1 MTALPGSGRAPAPAV
16 DLGPLGLDG
25 GGHVLVKLGLTGLGP
40 GERMAVRGHHRELAA
55 HLAIW
60 CRQAGHRWH
69 PAGAES
75 GPDPGAGSADPVVGW
90 VERGAAASARWH
102 GAERAGDADPTRAG
116 AVVAE
121 PPAHWGLAARG
132 AAVEPGG
139 PEPAFRLGLRD
150 EVWTD
155 RAAALYAQ
163 AAAGQWDPATAIDWD
178 AAPMSHGPE
187 VEAAVVQVMTFL
199 VENEEAALV
208 VPARFLGQI
217 HPHFREMQ
225 QILAVTLADEA
236 RHIEV
241 FTRRATMT
249 GRPLALST
257 VGGRASLQTLLDEPD
272 FATATF
278 LLSVMGEGTFV
289 SLLSFLERHAPDPLT
304 RRIAHLTRNDEA
316 RHVALSLAHLERHAA
331 ADPGLQGRLT
341 RAAEARH
348 RALQATAGLNED
360 VFDALVILAAGSLSP
375 TAVAAGWRH
384 VQALQSEMADG
395 RRARLA
401 RLGFSPTEADAV
413 ADLHTRNFM

>member
-1 MTALPGSGRAPAPAV
+1 MAPPPVPAGVPAV
-16 DLGPLGLDG
+16 ELGPLGLDG
-25 GGHVLVKLGLTGLGP
+25 GGHVLVKLGLADLGA
-40 GERMAVRGHHRELAA
+40 GDRLAVRGRHPELAA
-55 HLAIW
+55 HLAVW
-60 CRQAGHRWH
+60 CRQQGHRWH
-69 PAGAES
+69 PAH
-75 GPDPGAGSADPVVGW
+75 PAGSGASGDVHPASTLVGL
-90 VERGAAASARWH
+90 VERGSATSARWH
-102 GAERAGDADPTRAG
+102 GAERAGGSDPGHPDAVA
-116 AVVAE
+116 AE
-121 PPAHWGLAARG
+121 PAAHWGLAARG
-132 AAVEPGG
+132 AAVERGG
-139 PEPAFRLGLRD
+139 PEPGFRLSHRD

-163 AAAGQWDPATAIDWD
+163 AAAGQWDPAIAVDWTLPID
-178 AAPMSHGPE
+178 HGPE

-225 QILAVTLADEA
+225 QVLAVTVADEA

-249 GRPLALST
+249 GQPLALST

-272 FATATF
+272 FATASF

-304 RRIAHLTRNDEA
+304 RRIAHLTRTDEA
-316 RHVALSLAHLERHAA
+316 RHVALSLAHLEQHAA
-331 ADPGLQGRLT
+331 ADPGLRSRLT

-360 VFDALVILAAGSLSP
+360 VFDALVLLAAGELSP
-375 TAVAAGWRH
+375 SAIAAGWHR
-384 VQALQSEMADG
+384 VQSLQTEMADG

-401 RLGFSPTEADAV
+401 RLGFSPDEADTIA
-413 ADLHTRNFM
+413 ALHTRNFM

>member
-1 MTALPGSGRAPAPAV
+1 MTSASPTGHTGAPAV
-16 DLGPLGLDG
+16 ELGPLGLDG
-25 GGHVLVKLGLTGLGP
+25 GAHVLVKLGLAGLAA
-40 GERMAVRGHHRELAA
+40 GERLAVRGHHPELAS

-60 CRQAGHRWH
+60 CRQQGHRWH
-69 PAGAES
+69 PA
-75 GPDPGAGSADPVVGW
+75 DPASATVGL
-90 VERGAAASARWH
+90 VERGTAASARWQ
-102 GAERAGDADPTRAG
+102 GAERAGDPDPTG
-116 AVVAE
+116 TEAVVAA

-139 PEPAFRLGLRD
+139 PEPGFRLAHRD

-155 RAAALYAQ
+155 RAAGLYAQ
-163 AAAGQWDPATAIDWD
+163 AAAGQWDPATAIDWTL
-178 AAPMSHGPE
+178 PIGHGPE

-208 VPARFLGQI
+208 VPARFLGQV

-225 QILAVTLADEA
+225 QVLAVTVADEA

-272 FATATF
+272 FATASF

-316 RHVALSLAHLERHAA
+316 RHVALSLAHLEHHAA
-331 ADPGLQGRLT
+331 ADPGLRGRLT

-348 RALQATAGLNED
+348 RSLQATAGLNED
-360 VFDALVILAAGSLSP
+360 VFDALVLLAAGDPSP
-375 TAVAAGWRH
+375 AAIAVGWRH
-384 VQALQSEMADG
+384 VQSLQAEMADG

-401 RLGFSPTEADAV
+401 RLGFSPGEADAI
-413 ADLHTRNFM
+413 AALHTRNFM

>member
-1 MTALPGSGRAPAPAV
+1 MSAARAGHTGSAPV
-16 DLGPLGLDG
+16 ELGPLGLDG
-25 GGHVLVKLGLTGLGP
+25 GAHVLVKLGLSGLAAGD
-40 GERMAVRGHHRELAA
+40 RLTVQGHHPELAA

-60 CRQAGHRWH
+60 CRQQGHRWH
-69 PAGAES
+69 PAA
-75 GPDPGAGSADPVVGW
+75 PGSETVGLI
-90 VERGAAASARWH
+90 ERGTAASARWQ
-102 GAERAGDADPTRAG
+102 GAERAGDPDPARSD
-116 AVVAE
+116 AVVAA

-139 PEPAFRLGLRD
+139 PEPGFRLAHRD

-155 RAAALYAQ
+155 RAAGLYAQ
-163 AAAGQWDPATAIDWD
+163 AAAGQWDPATAIDWTL
-178 AAPMSHGPE
+178 PIGHGPE

-225 QILAVTLADEA
+225 QVLAVTVADEA

-272 FATATF
+272 FATASF

-316 RHVALSLAHLERHAA
+316 RHVALSLAHLEQHAT
-331 ADPGLQGRLT
+331 ADTGLRGRLA

-348 RALQATAGLNED
+348 RSLQATAGLNED
-360 VFDALVILAAGSLSP
+360 VFDALVLLAAGDLSP
-375 TAVAAGWRH
+375 AAVADGWRH
-384 VQALQSEMADG
+384 VQALQAEMADG

-401 RLGFSPTEADAV
+401 RLGFSPGEADAI
-413 ADLHTRNFM
+413 AALHTRNFM